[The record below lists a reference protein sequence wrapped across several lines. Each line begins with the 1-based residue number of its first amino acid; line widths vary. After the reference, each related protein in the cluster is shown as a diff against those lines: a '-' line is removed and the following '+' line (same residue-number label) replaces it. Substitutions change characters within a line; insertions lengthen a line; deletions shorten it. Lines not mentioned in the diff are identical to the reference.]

1 MKPRPLSPN
10 QVTLLR
16 AATKYAIMDDWNRRE
31 FYQLGGH
38 GYVPIRY
45 SRDTMLALVNR
56 GFVTSGSAATATEA
70 GKRHLA
76 EIDAIST

>member
-10 QVTLLR
+10 QITLLR
-16 AATKYAIMDDWNRRE
+16 AATRYAIMDDWNRNV

-45 SRDTMLALVNR
+45 NRDTLRVLVNR
-56 GFVTSGSAATATEA
+56 GFVTSGSAAQATEA

-76 EIDAIST
+76 EIDVT